1 MQGKVSMKQSDG
13 AQGRA
18 QAQSRWVPRL
28 LRRAS
33 IAQTLV
39 VFAGIQLC
47 TGCDMGSGGSGAL
60 TGRSESAPPISEVDD
75 QNQYRP
81 YRATG
86 DLQRPRYFHM
96 GINAKNGRPMIFGGT
111 DERGLSGID
120 TVEIYE
126 QSSFDPNR
134 PKPESGAGLW
144 IDTDFEG
151 DPIAFGL
158 GPRVF
163 ATLNRLADGR
173 IIVIGGAPDFLP
185 TEVYAKAEIFD
196 PETRTFE
203 TVESD
208 MVDPRYRHTSIQ
220 LNDGSLLIVGGQ
232 IRSSVT
238 VFDQQAVIPGGQ
250 PVQFQVTVFASI
262 PDAELFVPTE
272 VAFETL
278 TLPETTTPSRLNTP
292 RGRSNHAMVR
302 IAGPDRG
309 LNTADDLFVIAGGY
323 QTLSGQFAPRSKFIG
338 AVARQ
343 QAAGLSSIEFF
354 DPTTRVFTQ
363 VSNVSVPNPR
373 MNDPHI
379 MNLGT
384 FNDFTIDGTK
394 GMGNAI
400 LITHGDSDA
409 ACPETPLQ
417 DEVFVAN
424 YTGFGPAQGLQFAA
438 ISDRQTGSHAQGV
451 EYPPPPPPP
460 IDPRIF
466 IARSGTNPVAFPRRM
481 VNVTGQ
487 TSEQTWIASSG
498 GIDIFETPQGCFFN
512 TQSPTMRSGCM
523 FDPYYSLP
531 AVAVGFS
538 PRDLVSQRSD
548 TNPLGII
555 GCWVTLDGKI
565 PAPGLT
571 PDTFL
576 NGFGDLRTPARWAK
590 NVASTRIFCH
600 NMRVAGEDGVIDT
613 PDDRMLLTGGGLDY
627 FQIGGEPTAP
637 SAELLVIPGA
647 NTKTPTP

>member
-28 LRRAS
+28 LGKAS
-33 IAQTLV
+33 IAQALV

-565 PAPGLT
+565 PTPGLT

>member
-1 MQGKVSMKQSDG
+1 MQGKVPMKLSDG
-13 AQGRA
+13 AQGLA
-18 QAQSRWVPRL
+18 QARSRWVPRPT
-28 LRRAS
+28 
-33 IAQTLV
+33 IAQALL
-39 VFAGIQLC
+39 VFAGIQLY
-47 TGCDMGSGGSGAL
+47 TGSGCDMGSGGSGAL
-60 TGRSESAPPISEVDD
+60 TGRSESAPPISEIDD

-96 GINAKNGRPMIFGGT
+96 GINAKDGRPMIFGGT

-120 TVEIYE
+120 TVEIYD
-126 QSSFDPNR
+126 QSAFDPNR

-163 ATLNRLADGR
+163 STLNRLADGR

-185 TEVYAKAEIFD
+185 TEVYAKSEIFD

-208 MVDPRYRHTSIQ
+208 MVAPRYRHTSIQ

-232 IRSSVT
+232 VRSSVT
-238 VFDQQAVIPGGQ
+238 VFDQQVVIPGGQ
-250 PVQFQVTVFASI
+250 PVQFQVTVFSSI

-272 VAFETL
+272 VAFKNL

-292 RGRSNHAMVR
+292 RGRSNHAMAR
-302 IAGPDRG
+302 IAGPDRA

-338 AVARQ
+338 AVGRQ

-354 DPTTRVFTQ
+354 DPTPKVFTQ
-363 VSNVSVPNPR
+363 VSNVSVPEPR

-379 MNLGT
+379 MNLGV

-394 GMGNAI
+394 GMGNVV
-400 LITHGDSDA
+400 LITHGDADA
-409 ACPETPLQ
+409 ACPITPLV
-417 DEVFVAN
+417 DELLVAN

-438 ISDRQTGSHAQGV
+438 ISDRQTGSHGQGV
-451 EYPPPPPPP
+451 EYLPPPPPP
-460 IDPRIF
+460 IDPRGF
-466 IARSGTNPVAFPRRM
+466 IGRSGTNPVAFPRKM
-481 VNVTGQ
+481 QNITGQ
-487 TSEQTWIASSG
+487 TTEQTWVATAAG
-498 GIDIFETPQGCFFN
+498 VDIFQVPGGCVYN
-512 TQSPTMRSGCM
+512 SSSPTMRSGCM

-531 AVAVGFS
+531 ALAVGFS
-538 PRDLVSQRSD
+538 PRDLTSQRSD
-548 TNPLGII
+548 TNPLGVI
-555 GCWVTLDGKI
+555 GCWFTLDGQI
-565 PAPGLT
+565 PVPGLE
-571 PDTFL
+571 PSEFL
-576 NGFGDLRTPARWAK
+576 NGFGDFRTPSRWAR
-590 NVASTRIFCH
+590 NVAPTRIFCH
-600 NMRVAGEDGVIDT
+600 NLRVAGEDGVIDT
-613 PDDRMLLTGGGLDY
+613 PDDRLLLTGGGLDY
-627 FQIGGEPTAP
+627 PQVGGEPSAP
-637 SAELLVIPGA
+637 SAELLVIPGS
-647 NTKTPTP
+647 NDKTPTR